1 MKRLSMGILAL
12 FALSACSGGN
22 PFATDTETETPDTGI
37 PDVLASDLDGI
48 SYDPVG
54 QTLTVRGVS
63 LDNTPYEAVYTRK
76 PGLDRGGYEAYTTQD
91 GSLQRHTTA
100 YVRDIDGTRSAVVV
114 TGGQFEHYFAGTVYG
129 RSGGFDPATSNQ
141 SGQLVSYAGNYVG
154 LLNAPGDGGDLLP
167 VAPGTPN
174 SVRPVQ
180 AAEVTGRVL
189 INADFADNQVNGT
202 IFNRNWVDNPGTV
215 LEDLALKPSE
225 ITSDGTFTGEVTIN
239 LQNKGTYG
247 GIFGG
252 DQSSVVAG
260 SLFAKD
266 HIDGVTNEEEYGI
279 FVLLKCGTPNQDAL
293 CNQPNP

>member
-1 MKRLSMGILAL
+1 MKRLSMGVLAL

-22 PFATDTETETPDTGI
+22 PFATATDTETPDTGI
-37 PDVLASDLDGI
+37 PEVLASDLDGV
-48 SYDPVG
+48 SYDPVNK
-54 QTLTVRGVS
+54 TLTVRGVS

-76 PGLDRGGYEAYTTQD
+76 AGLDRGGYEAYTTQD
-91 GSLQRHTTA
+91 GSLQRHSTA
-100 YVRDIDGTRSAVVV
+100 YVRDINGTRAAVVV

-129 RSGGFDPATSNQ
+129 RSGNFEPAPTTQPN
-141 SGQLVSYAGNYVG
+141 QLVSYAGNYVG
-154 LLNAPGDGGDLLP
+154 LLNAAGDGGDLLP

-202 IFNRNWVDNPGTV
+202 VFNRSWVDSPAMV

-225 ITSDGTFTGEVTIN
+225 IASDGSFTGETTIN

-266 HIDGVTNEEEYGI
+266 HIDGVNNEEEYGI
-279 FVLLKCGTPNQDAL
+279 FVLPRCGTPGDDAL